1 MNQLTTPQEVTAL
14 LSATTAAA
22 ALGAAVETG
31 LLWDLA
37 ENPLSAPE
45 VSRRLAIPERRCQY
59 WLQCLCELGILTD
72 APPGYSPS
80 AIAKEAILDTH
91 CRDSW
96 QHLVEDE
103 RERSAGV
110 HQLVQHLAI
119 PGSIWTALGMDP
131 PLNYVEKMREDP
143 VRAREF
149 TRMLYEVHQT
159 LANEVAS
166 LLDLRG
172 ARHMLDLGGNSGVVS
187 MALLRRHPDL
197 RSTVVDLE
205 TVCEAGRE
213 IAAEQGFSDR
223 LSYYAAD
230 FMHDA
235 LPVGSELVL
244 KCDVGVFAETLYAR
258 VWQSLEQ
265 GGWFVLVDYFS
276 PTEEKLHP
284 SRLRWSFLDSLHD
297 PDFCIPTAAQVRGQL
312 ARTGFRVLPDEKR
325 TSTGRVMI
333 QAQK

>member
-14 LSATTAAA
+14 LSATTGAA
-22 ALGAAVETG
+22 ALGAAIETG
-31 LLWDLA
+31 LLWVLA
-37 ENPLSAPE
+37 EDPLPAPE
-45 VSRRLAIPERRCQY
+45 VSRRLGIPARRCQY
-59 WLQCLCELGILTD
+59 WLQYLCELGILTEG
-72 APPGYSPS
+72 PHGYVPS
-80 AIAKEAILDTH
+80 AVAKEAVLDAH
-91 CRDSW
+91 SRESW

-103 RERSAGV
+103 RERSACV
-110 HQLVQHLAI
+110 HYLVQHLAI
-119 PGSIWTALGMDP
+119 PGSIWTAQGMDP
-131 PLNYVEKMREDP
+131 PPNYVEKMRRDP

-187 MALLRRHPDL
+187 MALLRRYPDL
-197 RSTVVDLE
+197 CATVVDLA
-205 TVCEAGRE
+205 TVCETGRE
-213 IAAEQGFSDR
+213 IAAEQGFSNR
-223 LSYYAAD
+223 LTYHAAD

-235 LPVGSELVL
+235 LPTGFDLVL
-244 KCDVGVFAETLYAR
+244 KCDVGIFAETLYVM
-258 VWQSLEQ
+258 VWEALEQ
-265 GGWFVLVDYFS
+265 GGQFVLVDYFS

-297 PDFCIPTAAQVRGQL
+297 PDFSIPTAAQVRAQL
-312 ARTGFRVLPDEKR
+312 ARTGFRVLPDEQR
-325 TSTGRVMI
+325 TSTGRVII